1 MKPILYILKFISFLV
16 WVFLSSLNGFAQETT
31 YVSGKVL
38 TLEAE
43 PIFGVTIRYGDAGTA
58 TDANGN
64 FGFYIESDK
73 PEFRLVISYIGYQT
87 LDSILSL
94 EQCKTPMFFY
104 MVESGNVLETATVT
118 SGRYTQSL
126 AKSSVSLEIIKPQLV
141 RSTNIT
147 SIDALLNKVPGVNIV
162 DGQANIRGGSGFSY
176 GAGSRVLLLIDDV
189 PALQSDAGSPN
200 WTDIPF
206 ELIDQLE
213 ILKGAASSLYGANAL
228 NGIINV
234 RTLWPGLKPQT
245 TVNLQRTQFLSPKN
259 KAQKWWDSAGDV
271 GETNF
276 YLTHARKIGNFDFV
290 LSGLYNNFKSFQ
302 QSAGREDLR
311 LTAKTRYRI
320 SDRTAI
326 TLSTN
331 YNKGNSSSYFYW
343 LDGEDNAL
351 LPSPDTENTVERER
365 VFIDATLTSFT
376 AKGNRHKVLTRIY
389 DVNNNTGENRSVNSS
404 LYFGEYQ
411 YLHEF
416 SDDLKLTAGSSLA
429 FTRVLAELYGNF
441 PFSSYTNAYYVQVDK
456 NFGDRFSVNAGG
468 RYEFNQINT
477 PKEVGKFFIE
487 DGKISESR
495 PVFKL
500 GANYQ
505 LAEFGFLRA
514 SFGQGYRYPT
524 IAEMFVE
531 TNINILP
538 ITPNPN
544 LRSENGY
551 TTEIGLKQGFIIQNF
566 KGFADIALFHMRY
579 NRMMEFVFTGLI
591 DGFQSQNIGDTRNT
605 GIELS
610 VGGKGK
616 IGNMDFHLMGGY
628 TYIDPRYI
636 NFTEFD
642 QQNSSSDVN
651 ILKYRSRHMA
661 KMDIQMAYRALNL
674 GLSFNHMSHME
685 AIDQI
690 FNFLVPGL
698 MDFRESN
705 KGFLLTDARV
715 NYQATEKIILSLF
728 LNNVFNIAYSTRPG
742 LLDAPRN
749 IGTKVLLN
757 F

>member
-1 MKPILYILKFISFLV
+1 MKTVLNKYTIIPFLV
-16 WVFLSSLNGFAQETT
+16 TVLFCHSNVYSQSTT
-31 YVSGKVL
+31 LVSGRVL
-38 TLEAE
+38 TAQAE
-43 PIFGVTIRYGDAGTA
+43 PVFGATVRHGDNGTV
-58 TDANGN
+58 TDANGS
-64 FGFYIESDK
+64 FGFYLDNTETEI
-73 PEFRLVISYIGYQT
+73 RLRISYIGYQT
-87 LDSILSL
+87 LDSLISL
-94 EQCKTPMFFY
+94 EQFNHPFLFY
-104 MVESGNVLETATVT
+104 LLESGNVLETATVT

-141 RSTNIT
+141 KSTNIT
-147 SIDALLNKVPGVNIV
+147 SIDELLNKVPGVNIV

-234 RTLWPGLKPQT
+234 RTLWPGMKPQT
-245 TVNLQRTQFLSPKN
+245 TLSLQRTQFLSPKN
-259 KAQKWWDSAGDV
+259 KAQKWWGNAQEV
-271 GETNF
+271 GETNL
-276 YLTHARKIGNFDFV
+276 YLTHARKLGDFDFV

-302 QSAGREDLR
+302 QTAGREDLR
-311 LTAKTRYRI
+311 LTAKTRYRL
-320 SDRTAI
+320 SDRTAL

-343 LDGEDNAL
+343 LDGQDNAL
-351 LPSPDTENTVERER
+351 LPSPDTDNTVERER
-365 VFIDATLTSFT
+365 IFVDATFTSFT
-376 AKGNRHKVLTRIY
+376 ANGNRHKILTRVY
-389 DVNNNTGENRSVNSS
+389 DVNNNTGENRSVRSS

-411 YLHEF
+411 YFHEF
-416 SDDLKLTAGSSLA
+416 KDDFKLTAGSSLA
-429 FTRVLAELYGNF
+429 FTNVLAELYGNF
-441 PFSSYTNAYYVQVDK
+441 PFSSYTNAYYLQLDK
-456 NFGDRFSVNAGG
+456 SFGDRFSVNAGG

-505 LAEFGFLRA
+505 LSDFSFLRA

-551 TTEIGLKQGFIIQNF
+551 TAELGIKQGFKIQNF

-605 GIELS
+605 GVELS

-616 IGNMDFHLMGGY
+616 IGNVDCHLIGGY
-628 TYIDPRYI
+628 TYIDPRYV

-642 QQNSSSDVN
+642 QQNSSSDDN

-661 KMDIQMAYRALNL
+661 KVDVQMAYKAMNL
-674 GLSFNHMSHME
+674 GISFNHLSHME

-698 MDFRESN
+698 MDFREN
-705 KGFLLTDARV
+705 NRGFLVTDARV
-715 NYQATEKIILSLF
+715 NYLVSDNITLSFF

-749 IGTKVLLN
+749 VGMKLLLN
-757 F
+757 L